1 MERKERKNKLFFNE
15 ESNIAEHW
23 IDNNGEIRGRTITRT
38 VEFERKRDWNKIKK
52 SDIMKDAQDNY
63 VILSYPEH
71 PKTGER
77 RFTTTMDTGRQT
89 EEGKAIIAKMSH
101 NKTTFIKYVA
111 KGYETFFSQESKY
124 YPTKK
129 WFINILSEKYA
140 LQTVIHILNNKRISV
155 KEFAVLFGIN
165 EQIGRKHLNKL
176 EKEGLLISYK
186 ISRGGMKYYKLLKE
200 AELREIL
207 DYLI

>member
-1 MERKERKNKLFFNE
+1 MKKRERKNKLFFNE

-23 IDNNGEIRGRTITRT
+23 IDNNGEILGRIISRAE
-38 VEFERKRDWNKIKK
+38 EFERKSDWNKVKK

-63 VILSYPEH
+63 IILSYPEH
-71 PKTGER
+71 PKTKER

-89 EEGKAIIAKMSH
+89 EEGKAIIAKISH

-124 YPTKK
+124 QPTKE

-140 LQTVIHILNNKRISV
+140 LQTIIYILHNKRISV
-155 KEFAVLFGIN
+155 KEFAELFNIN
-165 EQIGRKHLNKL
+165 EQIERKHLNKF

-186 ISRGGMKYYKLLKE
+186 TSQGGKKYYKILKE

-207 DYLI
+207 NYLI